1 MGVRE
6 ADADGE
12 FLSIRHGVSRSGDA
26 SLVELWPPF
35 EPVESEDEGA
45 WAVPVTQRGLDNPA
59 SRLAGAIA
67 GRIHQWIDRGEILP
81 SKGRP
86 IGPGDIMI
94 LVRRRGGFVHEMVRA
109 LKERDI
115 DVAGVDRMVLSDQ
128 IAVMDLIALGRFLLL
143 PDAPGLS

>member
-1 MGVRE
+1 MKAPGPC
-6 ADADGE
+6 
-12 FLSIRHGVSRSGDA
+12 RSH
-26 SLVELWPPF
+26 S
-35 EPVESEDEGA
+35 
-45 WAVPVTQRGLDNPA
+45 AVLDNPA

-86 IGPGDIMI
+86 VGPGDIMI

-115 DVAGVDRMVLSDQ
+115 DVAGVDRMVLSD
-128 IAVMDLIALGRFLLL
+128 
-143 PDAPGLS
+143 PDRRHGPDRARPFPAAAG